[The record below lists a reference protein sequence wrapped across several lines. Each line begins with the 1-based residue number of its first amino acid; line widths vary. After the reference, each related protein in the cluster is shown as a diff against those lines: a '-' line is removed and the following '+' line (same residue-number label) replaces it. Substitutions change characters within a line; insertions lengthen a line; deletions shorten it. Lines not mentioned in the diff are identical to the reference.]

1 MYSIFFPGYFFLD
14 YLFQIEVYSFLEG
27 ERDTGMARPKAFLP
41 DQALE
46 KVMDLFWKQGYEG
59 SSIEDIVQGTGLGR
73 GSLYDTFGDKHALYL
88 AALDRYCVTG
98 GAKLTTLR
106 LQSGS
111 VRDIFQNFFH
121 ALIEEALADPE
132 HRGCFLVNATLEMA
146 PRDPEVARKVQDGL
160 EDTREAFYHVLI
172 KAQASGELAWTRDPH
187 QLAHYLLNAYLG
199 LRVLSRANPD
209 RRVLED
215 IVTTT
220 LSVLS

>member
-1 MYSIFFPGYFFLD
+1 M
-14 YLFQIEVYSFLEG
+14 EG
-27 ERDTGMARPKAFLP
+27 ERDTHMARPKAFLP

-59 SSIEDIVQGTGLGR
+59 SSIEDIVQCTGLGR
-73 GSLYDTFGDKHALYL
+73 GSLYDTFGEKHALYL
-88 AALDRYCVTG
+88 AAFDRYCLTS

-111 VRDIFQNFFH
+111 VRDIFQAFFQ

-132 HRGCFLVNATLEMA
+132 HRGCFLVNAALEMA
-146 PRDPEVARKVQDGL
+146 PRDPEVARRVQAGL
-160 EDTREAFYHVLI
+160 DDTRGAFYQVLI